1 MIHASGTAEPAA
13 HAILVDQRVLVADD
27 DDDARRLIAAVLR
40 GVGYTVAE
48 ARDGV
53 EALDK
58 VASTVS
64 SRQEIPFA
72 ALVSDVDMPGLSG
85 LDVIA
90 ALRCSKLDTP
100 VVLVTGTGDA
110 DTRSEAAQLG
120 VSAYLE
126 KPVRAESLR
135 RAVERAVAAG
145 PGRCGA

>member
-1 MIHASGTAEPAA
+1 MIHASDTAESAA

-40 GVGYTVAE
+40 GVGYAVAE

-64 SRQEIPFA
+64 SRQESPFA

-135 RAVERAVAAG
+135 RAVERAVAG
-145 PGRCGA
+145 PRRCGA